1 MAFTVCLFLLS
12 SLLLLPTYVLA
23 QTNGSIAVG
32 ASLSTAGNSSWLSPS
47 GDFAF
52 GFRQL
57 ENNDLFLLSI
67 WFAKIPDKTIVWYA
81 NGDKPAPNGSVV
93 NLTANSGLVLTSPQG
108 EQLWKSNQTIA
119 GVVAHGVMD
128 DTGNFALEN
137 EKSAKLWETFK
148 NPTDTMLPGQILER
162 GGKLSSRNS
171 ETDYTRGHFQLD
183 FQDDGNLVLR
193 GQRPFY
199 STKTTNGSVPGSE
212 GLQLV
217 FNDSGNFYIL
227 RVNGGYYNFTAEEL
241 AARDY
246 YLRTTLSFDGVLA
259 QYFLPKTSVGNISWV
274 PLWSEPSNIC
284 QKINADSGPSFCG
297 YNTLQENDSF
307 TAHILRRASM
317 RAVIDIYLGRTFTDH
332 MLSKQGSH
340 RVSDDFTVTGRF
352 PVFANH
358 VPALEHNVKIQECT
372 SSGFL
377 SAKLVC
383 ASSSLSSNKSER
395 LEKVPLSK
403 VLIWGGRVSYHL
415 TGSSGLLFDR
425 ARMNSS
431 AASDFIALLESLKE
445 LHLFLLDFGVIYRKV
460 VVKYWIIELVT
471 VTGKLTSSYGLPV
484 FECAV
489 NKWSESHLRRAFL
502 TFTACKHPI
511 NQIGLLRNVFYGL
524 HGCTI
529 TAFLCTPLKR
539 NVFYGSGIYSLLFCA
554 VKGYLRRTLW
564 AVKGCFWCSDSIC
577 TYKADKMPTCECP
590 TGYYLLDPNDPY
602 GSCYPTF
609 KQGCENEPSY
619 AQDLYDVQV
628 LENTDWLTSSY
639 MQFNDT
645 TADTCSQSCLQDCS
659 CAVAVYS
666 NQTCQK
672 KKFPL
677 SYGRE
682 DNNLNATTFIKL
694 MTVKK
699 KKSGTTLV
707 HGGSVLLGISV
718 VVIFMSGTAVCL
730 GLFFSFRKKHARFP
744 QNDLDTNLHSFSHKE
759 LEEATNGFNE
769 ELGRGSFG
777 VVYKGIIQI
786 GSGVQVAVKKLN
798 CWIQD
803 GEKEFKTELN
813 IIGRTHHKNLVHLVG
828 YCDEGQQRS
837 LVYEFLSNGT
847 LAGFLFGDEK
857 PSWRQRMEIAY
868 GVAKGLLYLHE
879 ECTTQII
886 HCDIK
891 PQNILL
897 DDNYNARISDFG
909 LAKLLMT
916 NQSKT
921 HTDIR
926 GTKGY
931 VAPEWF
937 RNMAITTKVDVY
949 SFGVVLLEIICCRRS
964 VDRDNDYEEKA
975 ILTDWVYDC
984 YREGLLEAILDHK
997 VDALDYEMKLEETVM
1012 IALWCIQ
1019 EDPSRRPTMRKV
1031 VQMLEGVVE
1040 VPVPPCPSPY
1050 SKAA

>member
-1 MAFTVCLFLLS
+1 MAFTVRLFLLS

-119 GVVAHGVMD
+119 GVVAHGVMI
-128 DTGNFALEN
+128 DTGNFVLEN

-171 ETDYTRGHFQLD
+171 ETDYTRGHFRLD
-183 FQDDGNLVLR
+183 FQNNGNLVLR

-199 STKTTNGSVPGSE
+199 STATTNGSVPGSA

-227 RVNGGYYNFTAEEL
+227 RVNGGHYNFTAEEH
-241 AARDY
+241 AAKDY
-246 YLRTTLSFDGVLA
+246 YLRTTLCFDGVLA

-284 QKINADSGPSFCG
+284 QKINADSGPSVCG
-297 YNTLQENDSF
+297 YN
-307 TAHILRRASM
+307 
-317 RAVIDIYLGRTFTDH
+317 
-332 MLSKQGSH
+332 
-340 RVSDDFTVTGRF
+340 
-352 PVFANH
+352 
-358 VPALEHNVKIQECT
+358 
-372 SSGFL
+372 
-377 SAKLVC
+377 
-383 ASSSLSSNKSER
+383 
-395 LEKVPLSK
+395 
-403 VLIWGGRVSYHL
+403 
-415 TGSSGLLFDR
+415 
-425 ARMNSS
+425 
-431 AASDFIALLESLKE
+431 
-445 LHLFLLDFGVIYRKV
+445 
-460 VVKYWIIELVT
+460 
-471 VTGKLTSSYGLPV
+471 
-484 FECAV
+484 
-489 NKWSESHLRRAFL
+489 
-502 TFTACKHPI
+502 
-511 NQIGLLRNVFYGL
+511 
-524 HGCTI
+524 
-529 TAFLCTPLKR
+529 
-539 NVFYGSGIYSLLFCA
+539 
-554 VKGYLRRTLW
+554 
-564 AVKGCFWCSDSIC
+564 SIC

-628 LENTDWLTSSY
+628 LENTDWLTSSF

-777 VVYKGIIQI
+777 VVYKGIIKI

-828 YCDEGQQRS
+828 YCDEGQERL

-847 LAGFLFGDEK
+847 LANFLFTDTK
-857 PSWRQRMEIAY
+857 PSWRQRIDIAY

-879 ECTTQII
+879 ECRTQII

-897 DDNYNARISDFG
+897 DDYYNAQIADFG
-909 LAKLLMT
+909 LAKLLMM
-916 NQSKT
+916 NQSQT
-921 HTDIR
+921 QTAIR

-937 RNMAITTKVDVY
+937 RNMAISTKVDVY
-949 SFGVVLLEIICCRRS
+949 SFGVVLLEVICCRSS
-964 VDRDNDYEEKA
+964 VDRENVSEERA

-984 YREGLLEAILDHK
+984 YHDGVLDAIVDNEMEALHEK
-997 VDALDYEMKLEETVM
+997 TKLERFVM
-1012 IALWCIQ
+1012 VALWCIQ
-1019 EDPSRRPTMRKV
+1019 EDPSLRPTMRKV
-1031 VQMLEGVVE
+1031 VQMLEGVVD
-1040 VPVPPCPSPY
+1040 VHVPPCPSPF
-1050 SKAA
+1050 SRAG